1 MIKMPEDVWT
11 IEELVALTEEVQQGE
26 VEYRGKKFCFQYC
39 ELTEA
44 EEPKLAMPDD
54 SASADEK
61 NEFYTKVG
69 TERILTMVRK
79 ANEKNPEGTT
89 LTDELWNTLP
99 ATLRFQITAEVLQL
113 KDNIAENFTSG

>member
-1 MIKMPEDVWT
+1 MPEDVWT

-79 ANEKNPEGTT
+79 ANDKNPDGQT